1 MVIAGTIAA
10 VAAWQYGRRAAR
22 KAWWL
27 RTMLRLLVLPAAFL
41 AAAGAMGLFQ
51 ALDLSKAASD
61 AAVAII
67 MVAGL
72 TVIAWPALWSDSRTV
87 QQTFAAPANLLGA
100 SRSVHLQAAL
110 DAVALMAR
118 RPILMLPSLVALAS
132 QGLVDNAVAPYLPPI
147 DPGSA
152 RPPDFSLSVGLVIIV
167 ATLLHALAVSV
178 VSYSVAQLEGAQH
191 ISLGAALRSSLV
203 RLPALIGAYVMLL
216 LRVFAGF
223 LLLVVPAVVAGVRG
237 ALVSQAVV
245 LGNANSFRAYGV
257 SAELLRNHWWRM
269 LAVLAAETIIA
280 IVLEAAL
287 SVVPHVGVYVA
298 RTLAASWATITL
310 TLLYVRL
317 GGRLWDASGS
327 LPVGLR

>member
-1 MVIAGTIAA
+1 
-10 VAAWQYGRRAAR
+10 
-22 KAWWL
+22 
-27 RTMLRLLVLPAAFL
+27 
-41 AAAGAMGLFQ
+41 
-51 ALDLSKAASD
+51 
-61 AAVAII
+61 
-67 MVAGL
+67 
-72 TVIAWPALWSDSRTV
+72 
-87 QQTFAAPANLLGA
+87 
-100 SRSVHLQAAL
+100 
-110 DAVALMAR
+110 MAR

-132 QGLVDNAVAPYLPPI
+132 QWLVDNAVAPYLPPI
-147 DPGSA
+147 DPGPA

-223 LLLVVPAVVAGVRG
+223 LLLVVPAVVAGV
-237 ALVSQAVV
+237 LV

-298 RTLAASWATITL
+298 RTLAASWAAITL